1 MTGAEIAA
9 LGWVASFINT
19 ALGALSDRLKKPES
33 TARAR
38 EYAFGLYES
47 LATLRSRSGSFVEAL
62 HAVAD
67 GTPGAEEALGQ
78 ALRDV
83 SRALKS
89 VETALHRLDPQLEVH
104 VPDTAEEVH
113 DAQMSRALVVSRTEE
128 SLQAL
133 ARGEGDVDVA
143 AIVADAERAQQQI
156 EAATES
162 VRAFLSEQFSFRESF
177 G

>member
-19 ALGALSDRLKKPES
+19 ALGALTDRLKKPAS
-33 TARAR
+33 TERAR
-38 EYAFGLYES
+38 EYAFDLYKS
-47 LATLRSRSGSFVEAL
+47 LATLRSISASFVEAL

-67 GTPGAEEALGQ
+67 GTTGAEEELGQ

-83 SRALKS
+83 SRALKN
-89 VETALHRLDPQLEVH
+89 VEETLHRLDPQLEVH
-104 VPDTAEEVH
+104 VPDTAQEVH
-113 DAQMSRALVVSRTEE
+113 DAQMSRALVVSRAEE
-128 SLQAL
+128 SLAAL
-133 ARGEGDVDVA
+133 ARGEDEVDFA
-143 AIVADAERAQQQI
+143 AIVSNAERAQQDI